1 MKPEDIH
8 PGIVLRVISSHG
20 LGAPVGSLAKV
31 ESVETSRSGDWVCHV
46 RYLDKRPVN
55 HRTRLYRSH
64 LWLSDLGR
72 FEIVRDETP
81 KIAQNGWKRKKQT
94 AEQSRPPRI
103 QLPLPFPSEPDY
115 ISNAFTTSS

>member
-1 MKPEDIH
+1 LPVKSSDIH
-8 PGIVLRVISSHG
+8 PGLVLRVISSHG
-20 LGAPVGSLAKV
+20 LGAPVGSLATV

-72 FEIVRDETP
+72 FEIVKPDAASKPKMRKTP
-81 KIAQNGWKRKKQT
+81 AATPIRV
-94 AEQSRPPRI
+94 
-103 QLPLPFPSEPDY
+103 QLRLPFDQDG
-115 ISNAFTTSS
+115 IWIKTGGVK